1 MPVTAQRIHAIDV
14 FRAITML
21 FMIFVNDLWTLK
33 DIPGWLGHTAADE
46 DGMGLADVVFP
57 CFLFIAG
64 MSIPHAIAG
73 RLVKGESR
81 WRIFLH
87 IIFRTIGLLVM
98 GVFIVNLDNLN
109 EAASGVSR
117 SWYQI
122 LMFAGFILIWNV
134 YPRDYNIKRYL
145 YAALRLVG
153 IGLLVF
159 LFLRYRGD
167 SEAGLIS
174 MRPQW
179 WGILGLIGWAYF
191 GNAVICLFFHRN
203 TIVLIGAWIFFLFY
217 NIICS
222 AGWFIPG
229 FAPVSNGLLIGYGAF
244 HAFVAAGVVASQ
256 MLEQTAMN
264 KRFSRVALQFV
275 SIGVLLIGIGIF
287 LRGFFIIS
295 KIKATPPW
303 IFICSG
309 IGFLLFVLIYFLTDI
324 KQKSSWF
331 SFIKAAGTATLTC
344 YLLPYLFYAV
354 DGLTGISLPE
364 FVKTSWIGLLKSI
377 LFSWLIIYITSGL
390 IRIGIRVR
398 L

>member
-1 MPVTAQRIHAIDV
+1 MPAAAQRINAIDV

-21 FMIFVNDLWTLK
+21 LMIFVNDLWTLK
-33 DIPGWLGHTAADE
+33 DIPGWLEHTAADE
-46 DGMGLADVVFP
+46 DGMGLADIVFP

-64 MSIPHAIAG
+64 MSIPHAIES
-73 RLVKGESR
+73 RLQKGESR

-87 IIFRTIGLLVM
+87 IVFRTIGLLIM

-109 EAASGVSR
+109 ETASGLSR
-117 SWYQI
+117 QWYQI
-122 LMFAGFILIWNV
+122 LMFAGFLLIWNV
-134 YPRDYNIKRYL
+134 YPRDYNVKRYL
-145 YAALRLVG
+145 FAALRIAG
-153 IGLLVF
+153 IAILVF
-159 LFLRYRGD
+159 LFFRYRGD
-167 SEAGLIS
+167 GENGLVS
-174 MRPQW
+174 MQPQW

-203 TIVLIGAWIFFLFY
+203 TGVLAGAWIFFLLY

-229 FAPVSNGLLIGYGAF
+229 FAPVSNGLLIGFGAF
-244 HAFVAAGVVASQ
+244 HVFVAGGVVASK
-256 MLEQTAMN
+256 MLEYTARS
-264 KRFSRVALQFV
+264 KRFSRLAIVFISVGAGLIV
-275 SIGVLLIGIGIF
+275 IGFF

-309 IGFLLFVLIYFLTDI
+309 IAYLLFVLIYYIADI
-324 KQKSSWF
+324 RQKAGWF
-331 SFIKAAGTATLTC
+331 SFIRAAGTATLTC

-354 DGLTGISLPE
+354 DGLTSIQLPE
-364 FVKTSWIGLLKSI
+364 FVKTGWVGLIKSMF
-377 LFSWLIIYITSGL
+377 FSWLIIYMTDWL
-390 IRIGIRVR
+390 TRAGIRVR